1 MDAILRKTEKSYP
14 WLLKPYEGQRSFLN
28 SPPPSSQSISKT
40 GQQHRG
46 GDSFSKQCIY
56 DLCIPWWYLSQAL
69 SVKAVHVFPYLSRE
83 NNQGHFKVTV
93 MEISIKVK
101 FSKRNQNISHLY
113 KGTEKCFWFISAHYS
128 ISLFRHQCAQN
139 KTKTPWYLAV
149 KKSNSFSYQSM
160 ALSLWSGQKMAR
172 GQKLWC
178 GAFPCRLLCWVHTL
192 CEPLA
197 PPRGRNLFIL
207 KIQSFKRIIN
217 SRMTVVQ
224 TKMGRHMPWSA
235 WSCTEGRVCMH
246 VMV

>member
-46 GDSFSKQCIY
+46 GDGFSQQCIY
-56 DLCIPWWYLSQAL
+56 DLCITWWYLSQAL

-93 MEISIKVK
+93 MEISVKVK

-139 KTKTPWYLAV
+139 KTKQKHLGIL
-149 KKSNSFSYQSM
+149 QS
-160 ALSLWSGQKMAR
+160 
-172 GQKLWC
+172 
-178 GAFPCRLLCWVHTL
+178 
-192 CEPLA
+192 
-197 PPRGRNLFIL
+197 RNLTAF
-207 KIQSFKRIIN
+207 RI
-217 SRMTVVQ
+217 SPWLSPCEADRRWLMDKSSDVAPSPVVYCA
-224 TKMGRHMPWSA
+224 G
-235 WSCTEGRVCMH
+235 CTHCVSH
-246 VMV
+246 